1 MIPTRDA
8 KELKT
13 KTTLPKTFKTIKN
26 NKIGH
31 PLVLADLMEIDGVSV
46 GSAEAFASR
55 TSGAG
60 SMGFTESGRLCLKTT
75 FLDAQNKISKGSCIK
90 YSY

>member
-13 KTTLPKTFKTIKN
+13 KTTLPKTFKTIKS
-26 NKIGH
+26 NKISH
-31 PLVLADLMEIDGVSV
+31 PVFLADLMEMDGVSV

-55 TSGAG
+55 TSGAD
-60 SMGFTESGRLCLKTT
+60 SMGFTESSRLCLKT
-75 FLDAQNKISKGSCIK
+75 
-90 YSY
+90 

>member
-13 KTTLPKTFKTIKN
+13 KTTLPKTFETIKN

-31 PLVLADLMEIDGVSV
+31 PLFLADLMEIDGVSV
-46 GSAEAFASR
+46 GSAEALPAELLMQAPW
-55 TSGAG
+55 GLLNLAG
-60 SMGFTESGRLCLKTT
+60 S
-75 FLDAQNKISKGSCIK
+75 ASKQLS
-90 YSY
+90 